1 MDSMVIMGILLVLTA
16 TIMVS
21 VGLVLGFIGGMLMG
35 TDKKSIK
42 SYWNRTSYW
51 YNFEQLMVHIGVCNG
66 IH

>member
-16 TIMVS
+16 NIMVS

-35 TDKKSIK
+35 TDKSIK

-51 YNFEQLMVHIGVCNG
+51 YNCEQLMVHIGVCNG